1 MLCLGNQNDFSG
13 LCFSHFMVAL
23 QWFSGAALLAVSHV
37 GRGFIDNTQLYG
49 SFCRG
54 EQGIGFAKI
63 KKIRWTVDNT
73 QTTFLKSVSMTRN
86 TV

>member
-1 MLCLGNQNDFSG
+1 
-13 LCFSHFMVAL
+13 MVAL
-23 QWFSGAALLAVSHV
+23 QWFSGDVLLAMSHV
-37 GRGFIDNTQLYG
+37 GRGFIDHSDLYRN
-49 SFCRG
+49 FCRG

-73 QTTFLKSVSMTRN
+73 QTFLKSVSMIRN